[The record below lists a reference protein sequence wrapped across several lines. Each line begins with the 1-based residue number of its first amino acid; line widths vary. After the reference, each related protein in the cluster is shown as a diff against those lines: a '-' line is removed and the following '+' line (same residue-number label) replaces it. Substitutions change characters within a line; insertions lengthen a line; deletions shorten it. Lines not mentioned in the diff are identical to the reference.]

1 MNAEPIK
8 RKDYASSLSK
18 DKLSEIYISMKTQR
32 ILEDRLLKMYKGGQ
46 LSGAVYPG
54 IGQEASMAGI
64 GAGMGPKDIFG
75 GTHRDLGV
83 QMMRGV
89 SLKEIALNFY
99 GKKEGPSKGR
109 DGNSHFGIVD
119 KGTLMVAS
127 PLPDSG
133 PVAVGWALAS
143 KQDQSGIVAVANCG
157 EGATATGAWHEAINM
172 AAVLNLPIVF
182 TVQNNQYAYS
192 TPNEVEFASTNVSDR
207 ASGYGIPSY
216 IIDGN
221 DIYSVM
227 DAVHEAC
234 ENARNGGGPTLLE
247 LVTFRHH
254 GHAGHDPA
262 DYVNDEV
269 RSYWMKRDPLLRF
282 EESLVEEGFFQKED
296 FISLQ
301 EEIEILVKETLD
313 WAKDEPD
320 PEPSEEEEDI
330 FLLRTSPV
338 MSTNEEKLETMN
350 FIESITNAMD
360 EAMFDNED
368 IFVMGEDI
376 GGFGGAFK
384 ATQGL
389 FEKYGGDRVI
399 DTPISEAGFVG
410 AAVGSALAGKIPI
423 VELQFFDFVYPALD
437 QLTTE
442 AAKYNWK
449 SGKSVPMV
457 VRGPTGAGTRS
468 GPFHSISPE
477 SLLAHHPGLKV
488 VAPSNPYDAKGLL
501 IASIYDPNPV
511 MFLEH
516 KKLYRKP
523 ELKMDVPKGL
533 YEIEL
538 GSAKVLREGSDITVV
553 SWSGMIHVVQ
563 EAAEVL
569 NKEGVSVEII
579 DLRSIVPL
587 DTETILSSV
596 EKTSNLCIVQEDVPF
611 SSIASEISS
620 LVAERGFW
628 NLDNPIKKVTPPNT
642 HIPFAPI
649 LEDAF
654 IPSVDKVVKAIREL
668 GN

>member
-1 MNAEPIK
+1 MGIEPIK

-18 DKLSEIYISMKTQR
+18 ERLSEIYVSMKTQR
-32 ILEDRLLKMYKGGQ
+32 VLEDRLLKMYKGGQ

-99 GKKEGPSKGR
+99 GKREGPSKGR
-109 DGNSHFGIVD
+109 DGNSHFGVVD

-143 KQDQSGIVAVANCG
+143 MQDKSGVVTVANCG

-172 AAVLNLPIVF
+172 AAVLNLPTVF

-192 TPNEVEFASTNVSDR
+192 TPNEAEFASNNVSDR

-221 DIYSVM
+221 DIYAVM
-227 DAVHEAC
+227 DAVYEAC
-234 ENARNGGGPTLLE
+234 EHARNGGGPTLLE
-247 LVTFRHH
+247 LVTFRHY

-269 RSYWMKRDPLLRF
+269 RSYWMERDPVLRF
-282 EESLVEEGFFQKED
+282 EASLIQEGLFEEED
-296 FISLQ
+296 FNKIE
-301 EEIEILVKETLD
+301 EEIEKLVKETLD
-313 WAKDEPD
+313 WAKDQPD
-320 PEPSEEEEDI
+320 PDPSEEIRDI
-330 FLLRTSPV
+330 FSPRTLPV
-338 MSTNEEKLETMN
+338 FASNEQETETMN
-350 FIESITNAMD
+350 FIEAITNAMD
-360 EAMFDNED
+360 EVMSQHDDVFL
-368 IFVMGEDI
+368 MGEDI
-376 GGFGGAFK
+376 GEFGGAFK

-389 FEKYGGDRVI
+389 HQKYGEDRVI

-410 AAVGSALAGKIPI
+410 AAVGAALAGKYPI

-449 SGKSVPMV
+449 AGKPVPMV

-501 IASIYDPNPV
+501 VASIFDPNPV

-523 ELKMDVPKGL
+523 ELKMEVPTGL
-533 YEIEL
+533 YEVEL
-538 GSAKVLREGSDITVV
+538 GSAKIIREGSDATIV
-553 SWSGMIHVVQ
+553 SWSGMVHIAE

-569 NKEGVSVEII
+569 SNEGISVEVI

-587 DTETILSSV
+587 DAETILSSV

-611 SSIASEISS
+611 SSVASEISS
-620 LVAERGFW
+620 IVVERGFW
-628 NLDNPIKKVTPPNT
+628 NLDNPIKRVTSPNT
-642 HIPFAPI
+642 HIPFAPV
-649 LEDAF
+649 LEDEF
-654 IPSVDKVVKAIREL
+654 IPSIDRVVNAIREL

>member
-1 MNAEPIK
+1 MSREPIK

-18 DKLSEIYISMKTQR
+18 EKMSEIYISMKTQR

-54 IGQEASMAGI
+54 IGQEASMTGI

-133 PVAVGWALAS
+133 PVALGWALAS

-172 AAVLNLPIVF
+172 AAVLSLPIVF

-192 TPNEVEFASTNVSDR
+192 TPNELEFASTNVSDR
-207 ASGYGIPSY
+207 ANGYGIPSY

-269 RSYWMKRDPLLRF
+269 RSYWMKRDPILRF
-282 EESLVEEGFFQKED
+282 EESLVEEGLFEEED
-296 FISLQ
+296 FINLQ

-338 MSTNEEKLETMN
+338 LSSNEGKFETMN

-368 IFVMGEDI
+368 IFLMGEDI
-376 GGFGGAFK
+376 GEFGGAFK

-569 NKEGVSVEII
+569 NRDGVSVEII

>member
-1 MNAEPIK
+1 MSVEPIK

-269 RSYWMKRDPLLRF
+269 RNYWMKRDPLLRF

-320 PEPSEEEEDI
+320 PEPSEEEGDI

-368 IFVMGEDI
+368 IFIMGEDI
-376 GGFGGAFK
+376 GEFGGAFK

-389 FEKYGGDRVI
+389 YEKYGGDRVI

-569 NKEGVSVEII
+569 NQEGVSVEII

-654 IPSVDKVVKAIREL
+654 IPSVDKVVKVIREL